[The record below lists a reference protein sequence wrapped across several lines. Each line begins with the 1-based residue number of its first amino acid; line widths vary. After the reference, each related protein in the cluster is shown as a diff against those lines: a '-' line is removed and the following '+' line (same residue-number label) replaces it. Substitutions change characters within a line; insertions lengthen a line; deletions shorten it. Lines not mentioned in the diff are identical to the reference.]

1 MCYTRAFAEMVS
13 MKKGHKMQWCHFR
26 SHMRALVALH
36 GVGKRKQGK
45 LLEEEHLA
53 RLVMGG
59 RRILFTNLD
68 LEEEAPLEN
77 SNVMKL
83 HSTF

>member
-1 MCYTRAFAEMVS
+1 MVS

-45 LLEEEHLA
+45 LLVSDCQVIS
-53 RLVMGG
+53 RLGVDGHGENLITMTPPHSLY
-59 RRILFTNLD
+59 RFTFTSK
-68 LEEEAPLEN
+68 PLLN
-77 SNVMKL
+77 SDSPISL
-83 HSTF
+83 